1 MIALPLDIA
10 ARFIRGATEIE
21 RLGSGLAPLR
31 LPAWTRAQHADRWI
45 ELWSAQTVGVRLV
58 ARTCARR
65 IAIEMTVTRMVPA
78 DATAPPFPCLAV
90 ATIGGVE
97 VGRAEIVAGPTI
109 HTRPDGTW
117 SEADGPRSVVEFA
130 LPEFDVEREVTIW
143 LPHNGATVIH
153 GVSADAP
160 LEEAAASIRPRWVH
174 HGSSVSHCL
183 EAETPL
189 GPWPQQV
196 ARALDLELTNLAV
209 AGNAQLDPFVART
222 IAAQP
227 ADILTLELGVNIVN
241 ADSMRR
247 RTFIPALHGF
257 MDLIREG
264 HPHVPIVV
272 LTPIAC
278 PALESTPGPTKK
290 RADGRYHG
298 SPREIADGDGTLTL
312 GIVRSLIRDVTESR
326 SHTDRLLWGT
336 DGRTLFGD
344 ADVALLWDGLH
355 PSQAGYDLVSHRFID
370 STRDP
375 SSGLHAAFAGVLAQT
390 QSS

>member
-90 ATIGGVE
+90 ATIGGAE

-130 LPEFDVEREVTIW
+130 LPESDVEREVSIW

-160 LEEAAASIRPRWVH
+160 LEEAAASARPRWVH
-174 HGSSVSHCL
+174 HGSSISHCPRRKL
-183 EAETPL
+183 RS
-189 GPWPQQV
+189 
-196 ARALDLELTNLAV
+196 AR
-209 AGNAQLDPFVART
+209 
-222 IAAQP
+222 
-227 ADILTLELGVNIVN
+227 
-241 ADSMRR
+241 
-247 RTFIPALHGF
+247 
-257 MDLIREG
+257 
-264 HPHVPIVV
+264 
-272 LTPIAC
+272 
-278 PALESTPGPTKK
+278 
-290 RADGRYHG
+290 GR
-298 SPREIADGDGTLTL
+298 S
-312 GIVRSLIRDVTESR
+312 RSLARSTFNSPTSPSR
-326 SHTDRLLWGT
+326 VMLNLTRSSRAPSWRSQ
-336 DGRTLFGD
+336 RT
-344 ADVALLWDGLH
+344 
-355 PSQAGYDLVSHRFID
+355 S
-370 STRDP
+370 
-375 SSGLHAAFAGVLAQT
+375 
-390 QSS
+390 